1 MCKLNLFTPKLRGLL
16 GAIRRNLWFK
26 KEVFGLAKDWT
37 PRVLVVEDEGMVN
50 RFYGHALEQ
59 NGFIVSQVTTGEA
72 AIEAALQQQFDIAV
86 IDLRLP
92 GKLDGLTTFRVLK
105 ALIPDLKGIIITGYG
120 NRQHLIEALRLG
132 IDGWLEKPVTV
143 TDLVEAVRRAVFSG
157 RKDSDIQH
165 QGQIS
170 PSSSDKSAL
179 LRLFLQ
185 MLMATTVSNVGIL
198 WLADSYE
205 QALRPQIVIG
215 EKIPPIPPI
224 PYTLSSE
231 WLVTLRATVDEI
243 LSSPCLIAPIVWQGE
258 TLGAIGLCRYRFSSI
273 PYSQSDLHYLERFAE
288 WLAPLLLAWLYP
300 IEVLTNLTVLLESL
314 AGLLHGQVEPME
326 QLHPQR
332 LRLIVR
338 KLGKALGISPNRLI
352 LLELAATL
360 HDLGKLFLPPQIL
373 SKPGE
378 LTEEERRLIQQHP
391 IYSEKFLRQLGLP
404 KNVALWVR
412 WHHER
417 YDGNGYPDKR
427 KADEIPL
434 EAQIIAVAETLD
446 TLLSPR
452 PYKSPLPFDEA
463 LMRIKEEKGKQ
474 FSPVVVD
481 ALEDIADELRELSQP
496 STSERENFL
505 TART

>member
-1 MCKLNLFTPKLRGLL
+1 
-16 GAIRRNLWFK
+16 
-26 KEVFGLAKDWT
+26 VAKDWA

-50 RFYGHALEQ
+50 RLYGHALEQ

-72 AIEAALQQQFDIAV
+72 AIEEALQHPFDIAV

-105 ALIPDLKGIIITGYG
+105 ALHPKLKGIIITGYG
-120 NRQHLIEALRLG
+120 NRQLLIEALRLG

-143 TDLVEAVRRAVFSG
+143 TDLVDAVRRAASSESV
-157 RKDSDIQH
+157 
-165 QGQIS
+165 QIS
-170 PSSSDKSAL
+170 QPNCPPPPPSDKSAL

-198 WLADSYE
+198 WLVDSHE
-205 QALRPQIVIG
+205 QRVRPQIVIG
-215 EKIPPIPPI
+215 DKVPTIPSI

-231 WLVTLRATVDEI
+231 WLMTLKAMMDDI
-243 LSSPCLIAPIVWQGE
+243 MASPCLIVPVRWQGE
-258 TLGAIGLCRYRFSSI
+258 TLGAVGLCRYRLSSI

-314 AGLLHGQVEPME
+314 TGLLHGQIEPTE
-326 QLHPQR
+326 QHHPQR
-332 LRLIVR
+332 LRLIVQR
-338 KLGKALGISPNRLI
+338 LGKALGLSPNRLV

-360 HDLGKLFLPPQIL
+360 HDLGKLFLPPHIL
-373 SKPGE
+373 SKPGQ
-378 LTEEERRLIQQHP
+378 LTEEERTLVQRHP
-391 IYSEKFLRQLGLP
+391 VYSEQFLRQLGLP

-417 YDGNGYPDKR
+417 YDGNGYPDQR

-434 EAQIIAVAETLD
+434 EAQIISVAETLD

-452 PYKSPLPFDEA
+452 PYKPPLPFDEA
-463 LMRIKEEKGKQ
+463 LAIIRGERGKQ

-481 ALEDIADELRELSQP
+481 ALEEIAEELRELLQP
-496 STSERENFL
+496 KGSKAEQVFS
-505 TART
+505 AGA